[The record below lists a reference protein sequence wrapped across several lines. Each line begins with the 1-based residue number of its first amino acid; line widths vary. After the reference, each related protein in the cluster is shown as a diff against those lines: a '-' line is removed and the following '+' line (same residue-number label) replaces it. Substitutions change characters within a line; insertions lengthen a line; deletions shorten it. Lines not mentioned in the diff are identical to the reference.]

1 MIKNRELGTVESPSG
16 KMIILSHEEFDRLC
30 SDHGLAVKT
39 VLTEYD
45 HVPLNFGYDSVFGID
60 AVKTLNKDGKVYSAA
75 TIGLDPNSFVRL
87 LYEGEKSFHEFLQE
101 QNTNESQIV
110 PGSDTWVKA
119 AKDYHNYI
127 LGVRDDIRP
136 NADLD
141 LLFAA
146 GV

>member
-1 MIKNRELGTVESPSG
+1 MIKNREIGTVETQSG
-16 KMIILSHEEFDRLC
+16 KMVILSHEEFSRLC
-30 SDHGLAVKT
+30 DDHGLDVKT

-45 HVPLNFGYDSVFGID
+45 HVPLNFGYDSVFGVD

-75 TIGLDPNSFVRL
+75 TIGLQPCEFVRM
-87 LYEGEKSFHEFLQE
+87 LYEGEKSFQEFIVE
-101 QNTNESQIV
+101 QHKNEGTIV
-110 PGSDTWVKA
+110 PGSAIWQKA

-127 LGVRDDIRP
+127 LGVRGEDRP

-146 GV
+146 GA